1 VIAGARMLH
10 WTVRARLEHPELPR
24 SDGCEH
30 EYREPRGDGR
40 PERPK
45 GKAASIRPLG
55 PPNPSVIAT
64 AAGMSITAIAA
75 RSRGRSQFRERR

>member
-55 PPNPSVIAT
+55 PPNSSWVKTAEDGPSECERT
-64 AAGMSITAIAA
+64 
-75 RSRGRSQFRERR
+75 RCDWRGSDSSGT